1 MSRWRKV
8 LIAGSV
14 SLAATAAFVATSTI
28 PGQAESSLVMKY
40 HCTGGIAGAGVD
52 LEARMTPQI
61 ESGTMNVRW
70 DMKYT
75 SVQRFGS
82 PGFFPEGSSL
92 DLEGT
97 VDVSGAWVGQL
108 RPRGGQPQGEL
119 VPGDFLDLPEG
130 LSDNASITRAGN
142 IRFKPGKLTVRFTP
156 AEGEAMVNNS
166 ESEVTYTG
174 TWRSRYTG
182 NEYDDYKHDI
192 NVTREKDATARLDF
206 VGTQVAYIGRRE
218 KDLGPVRVLIDGQH
232 VTDGLVEPGKD
243 RSGNPMTGTE
253 TQQVL
258 WTSPPLK
265 YGPHWIE
272 VINTEDKRAY
282 VDAFQV
288 TTSGI
293 SEPPEYGEA
302 TCELQ
307 GDPGAIDVNVP
318 GPTTDPTDDPTEDPT
333 EDPTDEPTDPG
344 EDPNDP
350 NDPGQDGDNNDVGTI
365 GEHVRVV
372 PQASSSTSSSP
383 TSTGPTATKY
393 YRAQVAKTP
402 SGGVETGVAPDED
415 DRPPYGLMAT
425 GMVVVAGSAGGGL
438 LLRRR
443 RAAHAGGA

>member
-1 MSRWRKV
+1 M
-8 LIAGSV
+8 